1 MKKKKSKGSDKKDII
16 QLVTAITN
24 LIIALINLIIFM
36 LRANK

>member
-1 MKKKKSKGSDKKDII
+1 MKKKKSKGSDKKAII